1 MKTISILLSV
11 VLGLHVFAQNTEK
24 KLDDV
29 GRITLAAYVPQRIN
43 NMPEDARATLSN
55 KLNQIISQN
64 GFAGSTANERFILTT
79 NIVLLSKDITPTAPV
94 MHAYTLEVS
103 LYIGDAL
110 DGKKFASHS
119 VKLKGVGETETKAYL
134 AALKNLKTSDK
145 SYQEFIDSGK
155 KRILEYFNSQC
166 EFIIKEAQAYESTN
180 QYEKALY
187 LLTSVPTACKE
198 CFEKCINMVGPIYHK
213 QIDRQ
218 CKKDM
223 MEATAAW
230 KSHLNAE
237 GAELAS
243 RYLANIEPNSSCY
256 KDAQALIA
264 EMGQRIKEL
273 DKREWNFK
281 LKQQQ
286 DGVDI
291 QKATIKAAR
300 DIGVAYG
307 NNQPDVR
314 YETVV
319 YGWW

>member
-1 MKTISILLSV
+1 MKTISILLSI
-11 VLGLHVFAQNTEK
+11 VLGAHVFAQNTEK
-24 KLDDV
+24 KLDDA

-55 KLNQIISQN
+55 KLNQLISQN
-64 GFAGSTANERFILTT
+64 GFTGSSSNERFILTS
-79 NIVLLSKDITPTAPV
+79 NIVLLSKDITTTAPV
-94 MHAYTLEVS
+94 MHAYTLDVS

-110 DGKKFASHS
+110 EGKKFASHS
-119 VKLKGVGETETKAYL
+119 IKLKGVGETETKAYL
-134 AALKNLKTSDK
+134 AALKSLKTSDK
-145 SYQEFIDSGK
+145 SYQDFIETGK

-166 EFIIKEAQAYESTN
+166 EFIIKEAQSNVSRN
-180 QYEKALY
+180 QYEVALY
-187 LLTSVPTACKE
+187 QLTSVPSACKE
-198 CFEKCINMVGPIYHK
+198 CYDKCMSMVGPIYQK

-218 CKKDM
+218 CKKEL
-223 MEATAAW
+223 MEATSVW
-230 KSHLNAE
+230 NSTLNAE

-256 KDAQALIA
+256 KDAQALVTQI
-264 EMGQRIKEL
+264 GKRIKEL
-273 DKREWNFK
+273 DQREWNFK

-286 DGVDI
+286 DNVDI

-307 NNQPDVR
+307 NNQPDIR
-314 YETVV
+314 YETVI

>member
-1 MKTISILLSV
+1 MKTISIILSV

-24 KLDDV
+24 KLDDSE
-29 GRITLAAYVPQRIN
+29 RITLAAYVPQRIN
-43 NMPEDARATLSN
+43 DMPEDARATLSN
-55 KLNQIISQN
+55 KLNQLISQN
-64 GFAGSTANERFILTT
+64 GFAGSTANERFILTS
-79 NIVLLSKDITPTAPV
+79 NIVLLSKDITATAPV

-110 DGKKFASHS
+110 EGKKFASHS

-145 SYQEFIDSGK
+145 SYQEFIETGK

-166 EFIIKEAQAYESTN
+166 EFIIKEAQSYESRN
-180 QYEKALY
+180 QYEVALY
-187 LLTSVPTACKE
+187 QLTSVPTACKE
-198 CFEKCINMVGPIYHK
+198 CYDKCINMVGPIYQK

-218 CKKDM
+218 CKKELI
-223 MEATAAW
+223 EATSVW
-230 KSHLNAE
+230 NSTLNAE
-237 GAELAS
+237 GAEMAS

-256 KDAQALIA
+256 KDAQALVKEI
-264 EMGQRIKEL
+264 GKRIKEL
-273 DKREWNFK
+273 DQREWNFK

-286 DGVDI
+286 DNVDI

-314 YETVV
+314 YETVI